1 MLKNTIIIYRI
12 IKIINHWEG
21 KFYKQDYYVGM
32 RFEQMLEGNCL
43 EKENNDLFLLLRIRL
58 LKKYTHASFLKARL
72 VLDRKSRGRME
83 WPVHIRSRTSC
94 RNSSVGTPP
103 RSDLPP
109 PQEGV
114 CIVNRIRVGKRHP
127 PPLLPADSPEG
138 VVCLHP
144 LTSTIDQGVVGG
156 QGGRG
161 QITLGPFLVVDPG
174 DGEVG
179 FALAVAAPRK
189 TNNKQTSAGMR
200 PREK

>member
-109 PQEGV
+109 PPRGGV
-114 CIVNRIRVGKRHP
+114 YCQPHP
-127 PPLLPADSPEG
+127 SWQTPPASTLARRLSRGGGLL
-138 VVCLHP
+138 
-144 LTSTIDQGVVGG
+144 
-156 QGGRG
+156 
-161 QITLGPFLVVDPG
+161 
-174 DGEVG
+174 
-179 FALAVAAPRK
+179 AP
-189 TNNKQTSAGMR
+189 
-200 PREK
+200 PYLDH